1 MKDFLNRFKNG
12 DNDALVESIIAG
24 YDLIFEA
31 HPARAM
37 HYPPRDKLTVEGDRD
52 KLMFSILSAFK
63 ALSPKNKGRFM
74 KNHVPL
80 GTDIAIYSLDQLS
93 NDMLIRMKENL
104 MDIRDEEK
112 DYKASI
118 EREMKEARSKKSY
131 ERNMDKAYE
140 DQKIENEYQK
150 SQARNEKQQLLNQ
163 KIDSGE
169 IDVDELKRLRED
181 GVIDSKN
188 KYVYNDDLDQSLLA
202 KAEKRFRKG
211 AEKGSQ
217 ISGGLADMVQGVR
230 DIKNAFSKKVD

>member
-37 HYPPRDKLTVEGDRD
+37 HYPPREKLNVEGDRD